1 MKKTFFLLLLFI
13 SIPIFGQKYRT
24 RTGVTQFKASVDT
37 FEPIEAKNN
46 STSAMVNLKTGDFV
60 CLLFVKAFNF
70 RVGLMQEH
78 FNENYMDSDKF
89 PKATFKGNIKNFN
102 FSELSDTQKKY
113 TIKGTLTIR
122 GIKKEIETT
131 ARLSKKGNKLMM
143 YASFEVQPKDF
154 KIKIP
159 KIVSYKIAKRINI
172 SLDYALIKKK

>member
-1 MKKTFFLLLLFI
+1 MKKILFFLLLFF
-13 SIPIFGQKYRT
+13 SIPIFGQKYYT
-24 RTGVTQFKASVDT
+24 KTGITQFKASVNT

-46 STSAMVNLKTGDFV
+46 STSAIVNLETGDIAS
-60 CLLFVKAFNF
+60 LLFVKAFTF

-102 FSELSDTQKKY
+102 FSEFSETKNY

-122 GIKKEIETT
+122 GIKKEIETIGT
-131 ARLSKKGNKLMM
+131 FSKKGEKLMM
-143 YASFEVQPKDF
+143 YASFGVHPKDF
-154 KIKIP
+154 NIKIP
-159 KIVSYKIAKRINI
+159 KIVRNKIAERINI